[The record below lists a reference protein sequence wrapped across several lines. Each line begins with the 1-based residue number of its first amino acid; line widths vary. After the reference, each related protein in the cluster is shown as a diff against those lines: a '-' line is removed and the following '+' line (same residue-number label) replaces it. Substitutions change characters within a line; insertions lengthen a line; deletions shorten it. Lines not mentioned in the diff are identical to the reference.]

1 MIPRLVSRPWRIA
14 SVAVVLGLLGSAIV
28 TLALID
34 SAAHPA
40 ASRRGSPG
48 GGRSLVRP
56 AAVRAAGAARAAAGV
71 GQAAGAGQ
79 AAASFGRAAGAGRS
93 TQVRAGQRLLREA
106 AAACQDISYRG
117 VQIMARWGEDGASTS
132 VVDVWHLPGHGTL
145 AKAADTETGPFGALP
160 PGLSAEQDPDG
171 ILGVSGQLLMLM
183 QANYEIV
190 YAGGGTADNRPAQV
204 VEVRRPSGGLAGR
217 FWLDTV
223 TKLPLRRETFD
234 TSAHVISEDAFITL
248 TVGGHSLAG
257 MPAATVRPWTG
268 RVDQSALASLR
279 ASGWPLPARLPGSL
293 LMFASDETSTPSGEV
308 VDLSYSDG
316 LSVVSL
322 FVQRGILPRAMA
334 GWRQIKL
341 NGRTVYSADPDDR
354 SLAWSARGFV
364 FTVIADAPPDTVAE
378 AVAALPQDERPGFW
392 LRLGRGFRRLVSWA
406 NPFG

>member
-1 MIPRLVSRPWRIA
+1 MAI
-14 SVAVVLGLLGSAIV
+14 VLGLLGSAIV

-34 SAAHPA
+34 SAARPA
-40 ASRRGSPG
+40 DARRGSPG
-48 GGRSLVRP
+48 GGKP
-56 AAVRAAGAARAAAGV
+56 AAVPAVVPAAGAAREAGV
-71 GQAAGAGQ
+71 GQAAPGVGQ
-79 AAASFGRAAGAGRS
+79 TADVGQ
-93 TQVRAGQRLLREA
+93 TPQVRAGQRLLRLA
-106 AAACQDISYRG
+106 AAACRDISYQG
-117 VQIMARWGEDGASTS
+117 VQIVAWWGDGGASTS

-145 AKAADTETGPFGALP
+145 AKAADTEPGPFGALQA
-160 PGLSAEQDPDG
+160 GLSGEQDPDG
-171 ILGVSGQLLMLM
+171 VLGKSQQVLVLI
-183 QANYEIV
+183 QANYEVV
-190 YAGGGTADNRPAQV
+190 YAGAGTADSRPAQI
-204 VEVRRPSGGLAGR
+204 VEVRRPGGGLAAR
-217 FWLDTV
+217 FWLDTA

-248 TVGGHSLAG
+248 TVGSHSLAD

-268 RVDQSALASLR
+268 RLDKSALAALR
-279 ASGWPLPARLPGSL
+279 ASGWPLPGRLPGNL

-316 LSVVSL
+316 LSVISL

-334 GWRQIKL
+334 GWRQIML

-364 FTVIADAPPDTVAE
+364 FTVIAEAPSATVAE
-378 AVAALPQDERPGFW
+378 VVTALPQDERPGFW

>member
-1 MIPRLVSRPWRIA
+1 VTPRLVSYPWRIA
-14 SVAVVLGLLGSAIV
+14 TVAVVLGLLGSAIV

-34 SAAHPA
+34 SATHPA
-40 ASRRGSPG
+40 AARRGSPG
-48 GGRSLVRP
+48 GGTPSAGP
-56 AAVRAAGAARAAAGV
+56 AAVSAAGAARV
-71 GQAAGAGQ
+71 AAGAGQ
-79 AAASFGRAAGAGRS
+79 AAASSGRAAGVAQS
-93 TQVRAGQRLLREA
+93 PQVRAGQRLLREA

-145 AKAADTETGPFGALP
+145 AKAADTETGPFGALQD
-160 PGLSAEQDPDG
+160 GLSAEQDPDG
-171 ILGVSGQLLMLM
+171 ILGVSGQLLVLM
-183 QANYEIV
+183 QANYEVV
-190 YAGGGTADNRPAQV
+190 YAGEGTADNRPAQI

-217 FWLDTV
+217 FWLDTA

-234 TSAHVISEDAFITL
+234 TAAHVISEDAFITL

-268 RVDQSALASLR
+268 RVDQSALTSLR
-279 ASGWPLPARLPGSL
+279 AGGWPLPRRLPGNL
-293 LMFASDETSTPSGEV
+293 LMFASDETSSSSGEV

-334 GWRQIKL
+334 GWRQVTI

-354 SLAWSARGFV
+354 SLAWAARGFV
-364 FTVIADAPPDTVAE
+364 FTIIADAPPGTVAE
-378 AVAALPQDERPGFW
+378 VVAALPQDERPGFW